1 MAQPIVITSP
11 LHLKTLLS
19 STPSLIADFHAT
31 WCGPCHA
38 IAPVYSQLS
47 SANSAPEIM
56 TFVKI
61 DVDAQQEI
69 AREYSISAMPTFLVF
84 KEGKVVETIRGA
96 NPPALRAAVAKA
108 RTAGEKVAAAKKAKE
123 ELKKKSVDE
132 GSRVK
137 GEETS
142 VSGSYGITK
151 GTGWKMSLN

>member
-1 MAQPIVITSP
+1 MAQPTIITSP

-38 IAPVYSQLS
+38 IAPVYNQLS
-47 SANSAPEIM
+47 TANSAPGIM

-69 AREYSISAMPTFLVF
+69 AREYGISAMPTFLVF

-96 NPPALRAAVAKA
+96 NSPALKAAITKA
-108 RTAGEKVAAAKKAKE
+108 RAVGEDVLKAKKAKAE
-123 ELKKKSVDE
+123 ESKKTVEEEKDE
-132 GSRVK
+132 R
-137 GEETS
+137 T
-142 VSGSYGITK
+142 VSGSYGISK
-151 GTGWKMSLN
+151 GTGWKMSLK